1 VGGKASRFSLSL
13 LILFFILQQTMTPP
27 RFQLAILLPTSLLLG
42 LSNAEPIT
50 YSRGDKNAYLTAR
63 GEAVDSLDPLQNKTI
78 RAQLLAQNNKSI
90 NHDDPITC
98 TTYLAPSSIPNAG
111 LGLYTSVSIPAETQ
125 LSSPQVGILLQDPDF
140 HNPSRNDNNAN
151 TFNLLSN
158 YVWSATPLTYG
169 EHEVQHGESVCS
181 GIGMMANCH
190 YGLIN
195 VEIDSKWKNRPELDG
210 TDSHSVMSSTHL
222 TLEDVGRGSYSWHSN
237 VQYKSLKGLEAG
249 EEMFL
254 SYGPQWYN
262 NAEKEFGGYIPS
274 KEHYEEAD
282 EMLTRFVEEFGKD
295 NVVAYEKMIRYT
307 QDKRL
312 KTALPDRVEDVEKAI
327 KVGTARFSAIDSI
340 RTPDWLQENG
350 RCLDNLVGGTSTI
363 AQAGQGAFATKSI
376 TKGQVISTTPVVTL
390 DREHLKLF
398 KEIQR
403 KDGTVRRKHVG
414 HQLLLNYCYGHPK
427 SSLIFFP
434 TSPSVSF
441 INHAADRSKAN
452 AEIKWSDFSYHKSE
466 WINAPLAEI
475 KKLQKTGLLFDIVA
489 TKEIERGDEIL
500 LYYGQEWEEKW
511 TSHIANWESSQKYLT
526 DTLDVDTIVDFNSI
540 EKDEMIKTIDELEE
554 EPLPEH
560 IMTRCGFALPGDMKG
575 DETVIK
581 GYSAEDPI
589 FVPCEFLDVEP
600 LEGTDRYLYRAKV
613 EHRSPQGDVTLYSV
627 KYDSSQNFMRYTDK
641 PYVRDYYSKGAFR
654 NEIGLSEG
662 ILPAHWLDLK

>member
-1 VGGKASRFSLSL
+1 
-13 LILFFILQQTMTPP
+13 MTPP

-195 VEIDSKWKNRPELDG
+195 VEIDSQWKNRPELDG
-210 TDSHSVMSSTHL
+210 TDSHSVMFSTHL

-312 KTALPDRVEDVEKAI
+312 KTALPDRVEDAEKAI
-327 KVGTARFSAIDSI
+327 
-340 RTPDWLQENG
+340 
-350 RCLDNLVGGTSTI
+350 
-363 AQAGQGAFATKSI
+363 
-376 TKGQVISTTPVVTL
+376 KGQVISTTPVVTL

-511 TSHIANWESSQKYLT
+511 TSHIANWESSQKNLT